1 FESCFR
7 RLTLRP
13 MRQFLTRA
21 GDILSRP
28 RLIFWVYVIAAAA
41 VAVQRYVQPVKH
53 GWTGYNNFLIFR
65 ESFFHLIKGWNLY
78 VPYPDAH
85 QDVFKYSPTFALFM
99 APWSVL
105 PDLPGVVLWNVFN
118 TWMVFFALRRLRGLA
133 YRHKVVI
140 LWMVLIEALT
150 SAFQTQTNGMIA
162 GLMIMCYNAAESGRF
177 RRAAFWAVA
186 AGFIK
191 IFGAIVGLLLLL
203 YPQRL
208 KALTWGAFWAVVL
221 LFLPL
226 LVVSPADLAA
236 QYAGW
241 QKIIGIDYASKGYI
255 SLIGMTEMW
264 AGRSLSPDGRLI
276 VQCAA
281 LAVLVLP
288 ALLRYGLWQRRAFRL
303 TYLAAILMWVILF
316 NHRSESPT
324 YVVAVCGACVAYFS
338 LPRRTRLLTA
348 LMALMMI
355 LTVLSPTDVFPRAL
369 REAYVYPY
377 GLKAL
382 PVALIWIYCMVE
394 LCVATFPSE
403 TQSLELQAVGS
414 SEFDIELPP
423 RIGR

>member
-1 FESCFR
+1 
-7 RLTLRP
+7 
-13 MRQFLTRA
+13 
-21 GDILSRP
+21 
-28 RLIFWVYVIAAAA
+28 
-41 VAVQRYVQPVKH
+41 
-53 GWTGYNNFLIFR
+53 
-65 ESFFHLIKGWNLY
+65 
-78 VPYPDAH
+78 
-85 QDVFKYSPTFALFM
+85 
-99 APWSVL
+99 
-105 PDLPGVVLWNVFN
+105 
-118 TWMVFFALRRLRGLA
+118 LRGLA